1 MISSVRNQ
9 GRFICITQ
17 MDETELSSHLSK
29 NSGGSGG
36 IVYLVGAGPG
46 DPGLITVRGAELL
59 ASAEIVIYDALAN
72 PQLLRHCPGAHTIYV
87 GKQADRHSKTQEEI
101 NGLLVEHGRS
111 GKLVVRLKGGD
122 PFVFGRGGEEC
133 EALAAAGV
141 RFEVV
146 PGITAAIAATAYAGI
161 PVTHRDFNSSFTFI
175 AGHEKE
181 ESVSPGAASD
191 IDWGAMAKL
200 PCLAFYMGVK
210 SLPRICE
217 KLIGGGMASDMP
229 AAIIQW
235 GTTPRQKTVV
245 GTIGDLAQR
254 AAEAKIGSPALTIVG
269 KVVGLRSTMN
279 WFERRPLFG
288 KTIVVTRSREQASE
302 LSQQLNELGANVIE
316 EPTIELAPAADQGAV
331 NAALRAMNEFD
342 WIVFTSP
349 TGVKHAR
356 RRLLDLGLDAR
367 AFGLAKIAA
376 VGEETAR
383 AIGEQLNLRVDLCPT
398 QFVAEALA
406 DELQKQGEISGKRF
420 LLLRADIARPVLTER
435 LRDGGAKAIED
446 VAIYQT
452 RPAAALSDSVR
463 AALDAGEVH
472 WITFTSS
479 STVKNFLAQLG
490 PGATGKLSNVRLAS
504 IGPIT
509 SQTIVDAGLKA
520 IEAQKHSVDGLVKA
534 IVAAEAG

>member
-1 MISSVRNQ
+1 MISSVRNK
-9 GRFICITQ
+9 GRFICVTQ
-17 MDETELSSHLSK
+17 MDKTELSSHLHTDSA
-29 NSGGSGG
+29 GGRG

-46 DPGLITVRGAELL
+46 DPGLLTVRGAELL

-101 NGLLVEHGRS
+101 NALLVEHGRN
-111 GKLVVRLKGGD
+111 GKRVVRLKGGD

-141 RFEVV
+141 RFDVV

-175 AGHEKE
+175 TGHEKD
-181 ESVSPGAASD
+181 ESVSD
-191 IDWGAMAKL
+191 IDWAAMAKL

-210 SLPRICE
+210 SLPKICE
-217 KLIGGGMASDMP
+217 RLIGGGMASDMP

-235 GTTPRQKTVV
+235 GTTPKQKTVV
-245 GTIGDLAQR
+245 GTISDLPQR
-254 AAEAKIGSPALTIVG
+254 AAETKIGSPALTIVG
-269 KVVGLRSTMN
+269 KVVQLRSTMN

-302 LSQQLNELGANVIE
+302 LSRRLSELGANVME
-316 EPTIELAPAADQGAV
+316 EPTIELTPPADQGAV
-331 NAALRAMNEFD
+331 DAALRTMDEFD

-349 TGVKHAR
+349 AGVKHAK
-356 RRLLDLGLDAR
+356 RRLLELELDAR
-367 AFGLAKIAA
+367 AFGKAKMAA

-383 AIGEQLNLRVDLCPT
+383 AISEQLNLRVDLCPT

-406 DELQKQGEISGKRF
+406 DELQKQGEIVGKRF

-435 LRDGGAKAIED
+435 LRDGGAKVVED
-446 VAIYQT
+446 VALYQT
-452 RPAAALSDSVR
+452 RPAAKLSDSVR

-490 PGATGKLSNVRLAS
+490 PGAADKLSKIRLAS

-509 SQTIVDAGLKA
+509 SQTIVDARLKA
-520 IEAQKHSVDGLVKA
+520 IEAQKHTVDGLVQA
-534 IVAAEAG
+534 IVAAETG